1 MKQLVIQQL
10 GHKSDYDS
18 TLNGLDIA
26 MNGPGGD
33 GVLANEMKMT
43 QNLTGPK
50 ASGEKPLENLIR
62 DALAYDSV
70 KYREALG
77 INS

>member
-1 MKQLVIQQL
+1 
-10 GHKSDYDS
+10 
-18 TLNGLDIA
+18 

>member
-1 MKQLVIQQL
+1 
-10 GHKSDYDS
+10 
-18 TLNGLDIA
+18 

-33 GVLANEMKMT
+33 ISVNVKDMKNMT
-43 QNLTGPK
+43 ANLTGPK

-77 INS
+77 IDKSLKNGQPNGV

>member
-1 MKQLVIQQL
+1 
-10 GHKSDYDS
+10 
-18 TLNGLDIA
+18 
-26 MNGPGGD
+26 MNGPHGGGLMALSKD
-33 GVLANEMKMT
+33 LKMT
-43 QNLTGPK
+43 SNLTGPK

-77 INS
+77 VDS